1 MWGVGCHEVTR
12 INAINVK
19 LRMLV
24 TRHNQ
29 AGDQASVPKA
39 PFRGLGGKQ
48 FFSFVRKEFY
58 HIFRDKRTMFILL
71 GTPIAQIVIFGFALT
86 NEVKN
91 ATIAVFDQSKDAAT
105 ESLIEELNASQYF
118 DIGKYP
124 TSYREIERE
133 FKTGSIKLAVVLPAH
148 FNEDLQH
155 YNKAQLQLIA
165 DASDP
170 NVANTLTNY
179 ATAIIMDFQERIT
192 NDRKLPYTI
201 NTEMKMLYN
210 PELKGAYNF
219 VPGVMA
225 MVLLLVCTMMTAI
238 TIVKEKEMG
247 TLEVMLVSPMKPL
260 MIVIAKAVPY
270 MMLSV
275 INIASILLLSVF
287 VLGVPINGNLA
298 LLAFESILFTLVC
311 LSLGLLISS
320 AAESQQ
326 IAMFISLVAL
336 FLPTVMLSGFMFP
349 VENMPVALRVISN
362 IVPAKWYYTI
372 VRSVMIKGTGLE
384 TIWKETLILA
394 GMMLFFLSMAIKR
407 FKIRLE

>member
-1 MWGVGCHEVTR
+1 
-12 INAINVK
+12 
-19 LRMLV
+19 MLV
-24 TRHNQ
+24 NSHSRGADQRSFLKTRLRNF
-29 AGDQASVPKA
+29 A
-39 PFRGLGGKQ
+39 GKQ

-71 GTPIAQIVIFGFALT
+71 GMPIAQIVIFGFALT

-105 ESLIEELNASQYF
+105 TSLIEELNASQYF
-118 DIGKYP
+118 DVGKYP
-124 TSYREIERE
+124 ASYAEIERA
-133 FKTGSIKLAVVLPAH
+133 FKTGAIKLAVVLPAH

-155 YNKAQLQLIA
+155 FNKAQVQLIA

-179 ATAIIMDFQERIT
+179 ATAIIMDYQDRIT
-192 NDRKLPYTI
+192 HDRKLPYTI

-247 TLEVMLVSPMKPL
+247 TMEVMLASPMKPL

-270 MMLSV
+270 MLLSA
-275 INIASILLLSVF
+275 INIGSILLLSVF
-287 VLGVPINGNLA
+287 VLGVPINGNIG
-298 LLAFESILFTLVC
+298 LLVFESILFTLVS

-320 AAESQQ
+320 AAQSQQ
-326 IAMFISLVAL
+326 IAMFISLVGL

-349 VENMPVALRVISN
+349 VENMPLPLRIISN
-362 IVPAKWYYTI
+362 VVPAKWYYTI
-372 VRSVMIKGTGLE
+372 VRSVMIKGTGLI
-384 TIWKETLILA
+384 TIWRETLILTA
-394 GMMLFFLSMAIKR
+394 MMLFFLTMAIKR
-407 FKIRLE
+407 FKIRLA

>member
-1 MWGVGCHEVTR
+1 MVAPV
-12 INAINVK
+12 NS
-19 LRMLV
+19 LRSKRRSM
-24 TRHNQ
+24 
-29 AGDQASVPKA
+29 
-39 PFRGLGGKQ
+39 KQ

-91 ATIAVFDQSKDAAT
+91 ATIAVFDQSKDPAT
-105 ESLIEELNASQYF
+105 ASLIEELNASRYF

-124 TSYREIERE
+124 TSYKEIERE
-133 FKTGSIKLAVVLPAH
+133 FKTGRIKLAIVLPAH

-155 YNKAQLQLIA
+155 YNKAHVQLIA

-179 ATAIIMDFQERIT
+179 ATAIVMDFQKRIT

-201 NTEMKMLYN
+201 KTEMKMLYN

-298 LLAFESILFTLVC
+298 LLSFESILFTLVC

-349 VENMPVALRVISN
+349 VENMPLALRVISN

-372 VRSVMIKGTGLE
+372 VRSVMIKGTGLT

>member
-1 MWGVGCHEVTR
+1 MVAPV
-12 INAINVK
+12 NS
-19 LRMLV
+19 LRSKRRSM
-24 TRHNQ
+24 
-29 AGDQASVPKA
+29 
-39 PFRGLGGKQ
+39 KQ

-91 ATIAVFDQSKDAAT
+91 ATIAVFDQSKDPAT
-105 ESLIEELNASQYF
+105 ASLIEELNASRYF

-124 TSYREIERE
+124 TSYKEIERE
-133 FKTGSIKLAVVLPAH
+133 FKTGRIKLAVVLPAH

-155 YNKAQLQLIA
+155 YNKAQVQLIA

-179 ATAIIMDFQERIT
+179 ATAIVMDFQKRIT

-201 NTEMKMLYN
+201 KTEMKMLYN

-298 LLAFESILFTLVC
+298 LLSFESILFTLVC

-349 VENMPVALRVISN
+349 VENMPLALRVISN

-372 VRSVMIKGTGLE
+372 VRSVMIKGTGLT